1 MEDKQQSIKLYAI
14 QQDRDYQSE
23 FHNLFKDV
31 PTLNDMM
38 TKEYIK
44 EQEEKKLQ
52 EAKEIDRIQFEKE
65 LKEQMNKKSPK
76 KFSVGSKF
84 TKPKK
89 KRK

>member
-1 MEDKQQSIKLYAI
+1 MITGKY
-14 QQDRDYQSE
+14 
-23 FHNLFKDV
+23 
-31 PTLNDMM
+31 
-38 TKEYIK
+38 KEELK
-44 EQEEKKLQ
+44 ERELQ
-52 EAKEIDRIQFEKE
+52 EAKERDRIQFEKE